1 MRAHFSKILYDL
13 KPVQQEAVWQGV
25 IEPDMNWAWP
35 NPTSCKLAMR
45 EAVKNYG
52 MLQGEAKRLKKWL
65 EEEFE
70 ESKKCEA
77 FVDSIIEKEEDDNI
91 IIL

>member
-1 MRAHFSKILYDL
+1 
-13 KPVQQEAVWQGV
+13 
-25 IEPDMNWAWP
+25 MNWAWP

-70 ESKKCEA
+70 EDKKYNN
-77 FVDSIIEKEEDDNI
+77 FVNNIVPLKYIDEDYEVDDLIFEDSDD
-91 IIL
+91 

>member
-1 MRAHFSKILYDL
+1 
-13 KPVQQEAVWQGV
+13 
-25 IEPDMNWAWP
+25 
-35 NPTSCKLAMR
+35 MR

-70 ESKKCEA
+70 EDKKYNN
-77 FVDSIIEKEEDDNI
+77 FVNNIVPLKYIDEDYEVDDLIFEDSDD
-91 IIL
+91 